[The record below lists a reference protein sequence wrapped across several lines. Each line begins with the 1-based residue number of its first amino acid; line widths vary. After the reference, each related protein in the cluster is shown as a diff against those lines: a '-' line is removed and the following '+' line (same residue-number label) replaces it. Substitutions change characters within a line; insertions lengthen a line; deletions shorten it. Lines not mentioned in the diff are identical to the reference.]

1 MRAKKAILVA
11 MVRINSVQKHTSKN
25 RSPRVKAE
33 FPVYAPNG
41 LVGRTKDISATGIF
55 LELDLKQKTGS
66 IISFWVELDTPGAK
80 MKLLC
85 EAEVVRIDQEN
96 GKTKL
101 GTKIISQEL
110 QALHPSDLKA

>member
-1 MRAKKAILVA
+1 MKVDSPKRYAVKD
-11 MVRINSVQKHTSKN
+11 

-33 FPVYAPNG
+33 FPVHAKNG

-55 LELDLKQKTGS
+55 LELDLKQKPGS

-80 MKLLC
+80 MKFVC
-85 EAEVVRIDQEN
+85 EAKVVRIDQCD
-96 GKTKL
+96 GKTRL

-110 QALHPSDLKA
+110 KALQPLDLGSS

>member
-1 MRAKKAILVA
+1 
-11 MVRINSVQKHTSKN
+11 MVRVISVKKRTSQN

-55 LELDLKQKTGS
+55 LELDSNQKPGS

-80 MKLLC
+80 MKLAC
-85 EAEVVRIDQEN
+85 EAEVVRIDQED

-110 QALHPSDLKA
+110 QAFHPSDLKA

>member
-1 MRAKKAILVA
+1 MIK
-11 MVRINSVQKHTSKN
+11 INSLKKYAVRD

-33 FPVYAPNG
+33 FPIHASNG

-55 LELDLKQKTGS
+55 LELDLNQKLGS

-80 MKLLC
+80 MKLVC
-85 EAEVVRIDQEN
+85 EAKVVRVDQGD
-96 GKTKL
+96 GKTRL

-110 QALHPSDLKA
+110 KALQPSDLKPS

>member
-1 MRAKKAILVA
+1 MVKVNPARKSIAKD
-11 MVRINSVQKHTSKN
+11 

-33 FPVYAPNG
+33 FPVYAPDGAQG
-41 LVGRTKDISATGIF
+41 LTKDISATGIF
-55 LELDLKQKTGS
+55 LELDSKQKPGS

-80 MKLLC
+80 MKLIC
-85 EAEVVRIDQEN
+85 EAKVVRVEQED

-110 QALHPSDLKA
+110 QALTP